1 LEGAGLLKENR
12 TLALRPALGT
22 TPRLWRRFVVHYR
35 EYFNDHFGLRALLV
49 RIHARIWVA
58 WLNSA
63 PNERILLGR
72 EGWLYLNRS
81 DLGIE
86 STRVAAP
93 FTPQD
98 LERWRQVLERRRDVL
113 GQRGITYL
121 FTVAPDKS
129 TIYPEYLPPS
139 VTRLNPQSR
148 LEQLLEYLRRH
159 SDVTAVDLRPPL
171 LAAKRE
177 RPVYYQTDTHWNKWG
192 AYVAYREIMAA
203 LPRRYPG
210 LEAKPASRFSI
221 ERLAKKISGDLA
233 DMGGLGGYLR
243 EDDILLTPRSPGISR
258 TVSSQSGRSGEIE
271 SCATESPDP
280 DAPRLV
286 MLHDSFGDNLQ
297 PLLAEHFRRAT
308 FFRTPKVSLQVLDRE
323 KPDLVIQQIVER
335 SLVNAP
341 PATAVD
347 D

>member
-1 LEGAGLLKENR
+1 
-12 TLALRPALGT
+12 
-22 TPRLWRRFVVHYR
+22 
-35 EYFNDHFGLRALLV
+35 
-49 RIHARIWVA
+49 VA

-72 EGWLYLNRS
+72 EGWLYLNKS